1 MGFVLTVCHVL
12 IVFVVPLPIVISLTS
27 YFSCH
32 YTCDWFIHLFS
43 LCLSCVVL
51 CLTVVVWTR
60 YASLVNNFQF
70 SRVLSCCGF
79 LGSMFSLVF
88 TVCLLI
94 CLLFAS
100 HFSSSM
106 FLSWRSRSC
115 VLWLLHP
122 CPSLHAQERS
132 FPLWLSRFLTQL
144 HQHWRWDAVR
154 CSLPTLTLHLH
165 RHLDCGRWSPYALP
179 SLPRGVTEGLIGLI
193 PSSCLHSLPWIMASG
208 PLSRSSF
215 VFWDFNKYL
224 SWTCNWIRVFPWQ
237 NSQTRN
243 RFSRSTHSQD
253 RCDTTGH
260 SPWPAFHPVNSH
272 LKGSWPTDSPGSWT

>member
-1 MGFVLTVCHVL
+1 
-12 IVFVVPLPIVISLTS
+12 
-27 YFSCH
+27 
-32 YTCDWFIHLFS
+32 
-43 LCLSCVVL
+43 
-51 CLTVVVWTR
+51 
-60 YASLVNNFQF
+60 
-70 SRVLSCCGF
+70 
-79 LGSMFSLVF
+79 
-88 TVCLLI
+88 
-94 CLLFAS
+94 
-100 HFSSSM
+100 M

-132 FPLWLSRFLTQL
+132 FPLWRCISTDAGTLCVVLSPL
-144 HQHWRWDAVR
+144 WRCVCTDAWTVGAD
-154 CSLPTLTLHLH
+154 LPM
-165 RHLDCGRWSPYALP
+165 P

-208 PLSRSSF
+208 PLSQSSF

-224 SWTCNWIRVFPWQ
+224 SWTCNWIRIFPWQ